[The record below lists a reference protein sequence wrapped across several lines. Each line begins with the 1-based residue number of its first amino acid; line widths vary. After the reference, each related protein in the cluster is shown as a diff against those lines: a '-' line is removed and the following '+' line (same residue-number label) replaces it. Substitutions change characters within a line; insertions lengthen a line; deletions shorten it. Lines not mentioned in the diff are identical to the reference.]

1 MYNTVDFINQ
11 YIKLEEWANNKYG
24 EGCLKE
30 FEDSPFDYKTR
41 NELFYFRKVRNL
53 VAHSRNRNNKSQDAF
68 IKLTDAFKA
77 RFDRTC
83 RNLMDSIQSV
93 CVPYEDIYK
102 CIMRD
107 KVLPTISVMREK
119 VYTNVPI
126 MKGKSV
132 WGVFSESTIFEVVG
146 DGKMAPFNEK
156 TEFFEIRKYIIDY
169 SRNGIYDFASCE
181 DSIDYVCKMFS
192 DATRHGRRLDVI
204 FITSNGNKD
213 GDLVGLIT
221 VWDIAKL

>member
-11 YIKLEEWANNKYG
+11 YIRLEEWANNKYG

-30 FEDSPFDYKTR
+30 FEDSPFDYRTR
-41 NELFYFRKVRNL
+41 NELFYFKKVRNL
-53 VAHSRNRNNKSQDAF
+53 VSHHKNRKNTTQDAL
-68 IKLTDAFKA
+68 IELTDAFKT
-77 RFDRTC
+77 RFDRLC
-83 RNLMDSIQSV
+83 RNLMQSIQSV
-93 CVPYEDIYK
+93 CIPYEEIHK
-102 CIMRD
+102 CAMRD
-107 KVLPTISVMREK
+107 KVLPTISIMRENT
-119 VYTNVPI
+119 YTNVPI
-126 MKGKSV
+126 MKGKAV
-132 WGVFSESTIFEVVG
+132 WGVFSESTIFNVVG
-146 DGKMAPFNEK
+146 DGEMAPFDEK

-181 DSIDYVCKMFS
+181 ASIDDVSKMFS

-221 VWDIAKL
+221 IWDIAKL